1 MQQAMDNGLRRWLD
15 ERLGIQAFYQ
25 KYGRKVFP
33 VHSTFFFGE
42 MAMFAFV
49 ILVLTGIY
57 LGLIYVPSNAE
68 VELNGQTVPQA
79 YASVQLIE
87 SIPVANLFRSV
98 HHWAAHLMVASIF
111 LHALR
116 IYFTGTYRKPREVNW
131 AIGIV
136 LLGLTLMAGFV
147 GYSLP
152 YDSYAVTAT
161 GIGYAIARSIPW
173 VGDVAAELFFG
184 GAFPTL
190 GSVPR
195 LYTIHVF
202 VVPALIALVMGLHL
216 LIIVKQKHTQPGYA
230 RKLAEPGKVLGVP
243 LLPYQAL
250 LAGQLLMLM
259 FGALFL
265 LSAVVPPH
273 ELRHYGPPGAATP
286 EVKPDW
292 YLLWIYGFL
301 KIIPS
306 WTEFRLLG
314 ATFSPNFY
322 GGLLFPA
329 LVFGLMTFAPWLDRT
344 NRRTVRR
351 FEYLE
356 PPRQTPVR
364 LSMGI
369 AVVAFIGTLFLA
381 AFYDE
386 IGMTLG
392 QIWAV
397 VVGMPIVVGAGVYLW
412 SRRWARMMRFEP
424 QEELP
429 VEGEDRQAAPVVSVP
444 RPATVSATTVVAP
457 QPAASDEVVTIASAQ
472 AVEATA
478 TSLPVV
484 GDDDGYVPRTIGER
498 GEQARE
504 SLVAALQNLGELAPA
519 VEGLRGR
526 ELLVALEYVESLRL
540 SVAESGQMLQ
550 GAVRGEEAEE
560 AG

>member
-1 MQQAMDNGLRRWLD
+1 MQQATEKHAVRWLD
-15 ERLGIQAFYQ
+15 ERLGLQAFYQ
-25 KYGRKVFP
+25 KYGRKAFP
-33 VHSTFFFGE
+33 VHSTYFFGE
-42 MAMFAFV
+42 MALFSFV
-49 ILVLTGIY
+49 ILVLTGVY
-57 LGLIYVPSNAE
+57 LALVYVPSNTD
-68 VELNGQTVPQA
+68 VTVNGDTVPQA
-79 YASVQLIE
+79 YASVQLLE
-87 SIPVANLFRSV
+87 SIPVGNLFRNV
-98 HHWAAHLMVASIF
+98 HHWCAHLMVASIG
-111 LHALR
+111 LHSLR

-161 GIGYAIARSIPW
+161 GIGYSIARSIPW

-202 VVPALIALVMGLHL
+202 VVPALIALVVSVHL
-216 LIIVKQKHTQPGYA
+216 LIVVKQKHTQPGYA

-243 LLPYQAL
+243 LWPYQAL

-273 ELRHYGPPGAATP
+273 PLKDFGPPGPTTP

-301 KIIPS
+301 KIVPG

-314 ATFSPNFY
+314 TTFSPNFY
-322 GGLLFPA
+322 GGLLFPT
-329 LVFGLMTFAPWLDRT
+329 LVFGLMTFAPFVDRT
-344 NRRTVRR
+344 NRRAIRR

-364 LSMGI
+364 LSVGI
-369 AVVAFIGTLFLA
+369 GVLSFIGTLFLA
-381 AFYDE
+381 AYYDE
-386 IGMTLG
+386 IGMSLG
-392 QIWAV
+392 EIWAV
-397 VVGMPIVVGAGVYLW
+397 VIGLPILVGLAVYLW

-424 QEELP
+424 REE
-429 VEGEDRQAAPVVSVP
+429 
-444 RPATVSATTVVAP
+444 
-457 QPAASDEVVTIASAQ
+457 
-472 AVEATA
+472 
-478 TSLPVV
+478 
-484 GDDDGYVPRTIGER
+484 
-498 GEQARE
+498 
-504 SLVAALQNLGELAPA
+504 
-519 VEGLRGR
+519 
-526 ELLVALEYVESLRL
+526 
-540 SVAESGQMLQ
+540 
-550 GAVRGEEAEE
+550 
-560 AG
+560 